1 MVSTKCIDPR
11 VLEFV
16 VSTKCIDPW
25 VLEFVVSTKC
35 IDPWILEFMVS
46 NTTCNNLWENC
57 ISLDFSIR
65 GLSESRNLRKL
76 EPHN

>member
-1 MVSTKCIDPR
+1 MFGEDHTPFTFDTW

-46 NTTCNNLWENC
+46 IFITETNLYWSSTRRKKNTL
-57 ISLDFSIR
+57 
-65 GLSESRNLRKL
+65 
-76 EPHN
+76 